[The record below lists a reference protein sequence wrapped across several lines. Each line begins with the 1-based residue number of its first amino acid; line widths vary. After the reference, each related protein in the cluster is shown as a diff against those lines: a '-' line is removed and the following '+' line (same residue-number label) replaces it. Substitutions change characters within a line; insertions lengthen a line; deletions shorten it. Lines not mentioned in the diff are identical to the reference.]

1 MRLVRFIGEFSQV
14 HVGKDL
20 GDDTAEVL
28 DGDPVRLFPDRPRP
42 TGRVVKIAGRL
53 SPITPSNIF
62 CIGMNYRSHVE
73 EMGGTLPEY
82 PVVFMKPTRA
92 VTSPFMPIKL
102 PRVEHEA
109 GEVDQEAELAVVIG
123 RDAKDVSIEDAF
135 DYVLGYTCAND
146 VSARWWQKHG
156 GGGQFVRGKGF
167 DTFCPIGP
175 VVTTQGDPG
184 SEAED
189 EITDPQSLTIRGSLN
204 GEVLQDGHTSDMIFS
219 VAELIAFLSQD
230 TTLPRGS
237 IILTGT
243 PPGVGWAREPK
254 KLMKSGMTA
263 TVEIEKIGVLENPV
277 V

>member
-1 MRLVRFIGEFSQV
+1 MRLVRLIDEFSQV

-20 GDDTAEVL
+20 GDGTADVL
-28 DGDPVRLFPDRPRP
+28 DADPLLVFPARPKP

-53 SPITPSNIF
+53 APVSPVNIF
-62 CIGMNYRSHVE
+62 CIGMNYKSHVQ
-73 EMGGTLPEY
+73 EMGGQVPQR
-82 PVVFMKPTRA
+82 PVIFMKPTRA
-92 VTSPFMPIKL
+92 VTSPFMPVRL
-102 PRVEHEA
+102 PRVQREG

-123 RDAKDVSIEDAF
+123 KDAKDVPIGQAF

-156 GGGQFVRGKGF
+156 GGGQFIRGKGF

-175 VVTTQGDPG
+175 VITTHGAG
-184 SEAED
+184 ED
-189 EITDPQSLTIRGSLN
+189 EIADPQALAVRGYLD
-204 GEVLQDGHTSDMIFS
+204 EDCLQDGNTSDMIFS
-219 VAELIAFLSQD
+219 VAELIAFMSQD
-230 TTLPRGS
+230 TTLPKGS

-254 KLMKSGMTA
+254 HLMQAGMTSRI
-263 TVEIEKIGVLENPV
+263 EIEKIGVLENPV